1 VLLDVRMPGMNGIAV
16 FDQLVARG
24 LLPRLPVIFLTGHG
38 DVPMAVDS
46 LKRGAFDFFEK
57 PFNDNQLMDRVD
69 EARAQSR
76 RAADSAAVR
85 SRLATLSARER
96 EVLDLILAGKM
107 NKVVAD
113 ELGISM
119 RTVEVH
125 RAHIFDKMQV
135 KTAVELAGL
144 LKYPYSTPAH
154 DSLPDGLAFLH
165 IAPNCSRSNGR
176 LWLQGRT
183 GPPRSTTNR
192 CLGWLRGRETLPTLP
207 EVGRSPVRG
216 AAGGSA
222 ACGTTSPSGLGT
234 LRRPRGRLATNLYLL
249 LVTAACAQQPP
260 PAFLFEEAL

>member
-1 VLLDVRMPGMNGIAV
+1 
-16 FDQLVARG
+16 
-24 LLPRLPVIFLTGHG
+24 LTGHG

-69 EARAQSR
+69 QALASS
-76 RAADSAAVR
+76 RAAASAAQVQA
-85 SRLATLSARER
+85 RLATLSARER

-144 LKYPYSTPAH
+144 LK
-154 DSLPDGLAFLH
+154 
-165 IAPNCSRSNGR
+165 
-176 LWLQGRT
+176 
-183 GPPRSTTNR
+183 
-192 CLGWLRGRETLPTLP
+192 
-207 EVGRSPVRG
+207 
-216 AAGGSA
+216 
-222 ACGTTSPSGLGT
+222 
-234 LRRPRGRLATNLYLL
+234 
-249 LVTAACAQQPP
+249 
-260 PAFLFEEAL
+260 

>member
-1 VLLDVRMPGMNGIAV
+1 MLHIVDDEDVIRDALAWLAQSRGQLARGYASGAEFLAAMPAGADPGGDCVLLDVRMPGMNGIAV

-57 PFNDNQLMDRVD
+57 PFNDNDLMDRV
-69 EARAQSR
+69 EQALAASR
-76 RAADSAAVR
+76 GAADAAAVR
-85 SRLATLSARER
+85 ARLSTLSARER

-144 LKYPYSTPAH
+144 LK
-154 DSLPDGLAFLH
+154 
-165 IAPNCSRSNGR
+165 
-176 LWLQGRT
+176 
-183 GPPRSTTNR
+183 
-192 CLGWLRGRETLPTLP
+192 
-207 EVGRSPVRG
+207 
-216 AAGGSA
+216 
-222 ACGTTSPSGLGT
+222 
-234 LRRPRGRLATNLYLL
+234 
-249 LVTAACAQQPP
+249 
-260 PAFLFEEAL
+260 